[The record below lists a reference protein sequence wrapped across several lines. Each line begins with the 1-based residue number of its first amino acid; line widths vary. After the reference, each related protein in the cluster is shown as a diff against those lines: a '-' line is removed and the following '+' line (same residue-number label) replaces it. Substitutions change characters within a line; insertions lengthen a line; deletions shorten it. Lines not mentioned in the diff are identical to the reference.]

1 MTAGGQA
8 EKWGRATLPLAISA
22 QWKIMP
28 SFLRSISVMMMLT
41 VLIWGGS
48 VTPVLAQSTPRGAEH
63 PTFGRMV
70 FDWPSP
76 VQWSAETVGD
86 TKLVV
91 RFDKPMAGDPKSLVK
106 ALPKYLKSAKL
117 SADRR
122 EVTFDLSR
130 PVQLKTFQSGNNTV
144 IDLTETKAA
153 AKPPEPVKTAE
164 APKPQ
169 EPATAAPAAPQG
181 PVTDI
186 MVRGGEHTGFNRLVF
201 DWPKTVGYSVTTT
214 GSDAVIAFDRPARIN
229 TTALAA
235 SLPAD
240 VRVADIRPQGSGTA
254 VVLNMPDGMRV
265 RHFTSGPKV
274 AVDLVRAAGSEPPPR
289 SNGAPP
295 PPLAP
300 AMGTSEP
307 LPAANIP
314 EPAPQPPIVA
324 PSPAPAAPGPTA
336 AVEPAP
342 ATKPAAPLVS
352 LGVPF
357 DQPTGAAVFRRAGW
371 LWLVFDKKTEI
382 DTKLMRR
389 TGGDVVTTVEQIP
402 NLKTGTAI
410 RMLTRAGFNPSIRKE
425 GTLWV
430 FDMAEQPL
438 TPKTTLPVNRQFD
451 FEDRGRMVIPVA
463 DATPNAL
470 VLRDPEVGDTIQVIP
485 VPAIG
490 AGVQYGLSVPGAEL
504 LPTGQ
509 GVALVPQAD
518 GVRLTAYRNGVEVSM
533 PGGLYL
539 TRDLPAPGTGSG
551 EGGGGDAALMSPGGP
566 VDLARW
572 MRGGTDKFVPEHQK
586 LMNRMAYVRPED
598 KNAQRLEIARHYL
611 SNGMAAEALGVLRL
625 IAQTDPTMVD
635 NPNFAGVHGI
645 AQYMMG
651 HYPDAERDLSNPGL
665 AKDPQA
671 QLWLAAVRS
680 KQSDQPNKQALLLR
694 LAPEDMKGLHA
705 RLRMALGTEAVRS
718 TAAAGDA
725 KGANRIIEA
734 MAGPGLSPRDL
745 GTISRMQGI
754 AAEAGKQWDQAIV
767 KYKEAEDSQSRPDRA
782 YAGRAR
788 VELQL
793 RRGLIST
800 GEAINQLN
808 KLRFAWRGEDFEY
821 QLLKRLGELLVADG
835 RYGEGLRMMRSV
847 VTNFPEHPDAANVQ
861 QAMNDTFEKLFLGGL
876 ADGLSPITAIG
887 LYDEFQDLTPSG
899 TKGDEMIR
907 KLADRLAS
915 VDLIDR
921 SSELLRHQVR
931 FRLQGVEKARVGAR
945 LAFLQLSDH
954 RPGPALEALDAS
966 EVADQPAELYDQRR
980 YMRIRALADLGRAAE
995 ALALLLNDNSERA
1008 KELRAQIFWEQKR
1021 WPEVVAALE
1030 QMVEPP
1036 LGNLPIEPKL
1046 ARRLVDLATAMTLA
1060 HDERG
1065 LARLRRNFG
1074 AKMAKTD
1081 FREAFALLTAEPER
1095 GIIDPASVADK
1106 IKQVQNFQ
1114 DFMSDW
1120 TKRMQTQGLSS
1131 IN

>member
-1 MTAGGQA
+1 MPQAPASPAPTA
-8 EKWGRATLPLAISA
+8 P
-22 QWKIMP
+22 P
-28 SFLRSISVMMMLT
+28 
-41 VLIWGGS
+41 
-48 VTPVLAQSTPRGAEH
+48 QST
-63 PTFGRMV
+63 
-70 FDWPSP
+70 
-76 VQWSAETVGD
+76 
-86 TKLVV
+86 
-91 RFDKPMAGDPKSLVK
+91 
-106 ALPKYLKSAKL
+106 
-117 SADRR
+117 
-122 EVTFDLSR
+122 
-130 PVQLKTFQSGNNTV
+130 
-144 IDLTETKAA
+144 
-153 AKPPEPVKTAE
+153 
-164 APKPQ
+164 
-169 EPATAAPAAPQG
+169 
-181 PVTDI
+181 
-186 MVRGGEHTGFNRLVF
+186 
-201 DWPKTVGYSVTTT
+201 
-214 GSDAVIAFDRPARIN
+214 
-229 TTALAA
+229 
-235 SLPAD
+235 
-240 VRVADIRPQGSGTA
+240 
-254 VVLNMPDGMRV
+254 
-265 RHFTSGPKV
+265 
-274 AVDLVRAAGSEPPPR
+274 EPPP
-289 SNGAPP
+289 AP
-295 PPLAP
+295 
-300 AMGTSEP
+300 
-307 LPAANIP
+307 
-314 EPAPQPPIVA
+314 
-324 PSPAPAAPGPTA
+324 
-336 AVEPAP
+336 
-342 ATKPAAPLVS
+342 KPAAPLVS

-371 LWLVFDKKTEI
+371 LWLVFDRKTEI

-389 TGGDVVTTVEQIP
+389 TGGDVVIAVEQIP

-425 GTLWV
+425 GMLWV

-451 FEDRGRMVIPVA
+451 FEDRGRMLIPVA
-463 DATPNAL
+463 DASPNAL

-490 AGVQYGLSVPGAEL
+490 AGVQFGLSVPGAEL

-518 GVRLTAYRNGVEVSM
+518 GVRLTADRNGVEVSM

-539 TRDLPAPGTGSG
+539 TRDLPTPGTAGAGGG
-551 EGGGGDAALMSPGGP
+551 EGGEGAVVSPGGP
-566 VDLARW
+566 VDLSRW

-586 LMNRMAYVRPED
+586 LMARMAYVRPED
-598 KNAQRLEIARHYL
+598 KNAQRLEVARHYL

-635 NPNFAGVHGI
+635 TPNYAGVHGV

-651 HYPDAERDLSNPGL
+651 RYPEAERDLSHPGM

-671 QLWLAAVRS
+671 QLWLAAARS
-680 KQSDQPNKQALLLR
+680 KQTDQPNKQALLLR
-694 LAPEDMKGLHA
+694 LAPEDMKGLHP

-718 TAAAGDA
+718 TAAAGDS

-767 KYKEAEDSQSRPDRA
+767 KYKEAEDSESRPDRA

-788 VELQL
+788 IELQL

-800 GEAINQLN
+800 AEAINQLN

-847 VTNFPEHPDAANVQ
+847 VTNFPEHPDVANVQ
-861 QAMNDTFEKLFLGGL
+861 QSMNDTFEKLFLGGL
-876 ADGLSPITAIG
+876 ADGLSPVSAIG

-945 LAFLQLSDH
+945 LAFLQLSDR

-966 EVADQPAELYDQRR
+966 EVPDQPPELYDQRR

-995 ALALLLNDNSERA
+995 ALALLLNDNSEQA

-1036 LGNLPIEPKL
+1036 LGNLAIEPKL

-1065 LARLRRNFG
+1065 LARLRRTFG
-1074 AKMAKTD
+1074 AKMAKTE

-1095 GIIDPASVADK
+1095 GIIDPATVADK

-1114 DFMSDW
+1114 GFMSDW
-1120 TKRMQTQGLSS
+1120 TKRMQSQGLSS

>member
-1 MTAGGQA
+1 M
-8 EKWGRATLPLAISA
+8 AISA

-28 SFLRSISVMMMLT
+28 SFLRSISLMLLLT
-41 VLIWGGS
+41 ALIMGGA
-48 VTPVLAQSTPRGAEH
+48 VHDAWAQTTPRGAQH

-70 FDWPSP
+70 FDWPGP
-76 VQWSAETVGD
+76 VQWTAETVGD
-86 TKLVV
+86 TQLVV
-91 RFDKPMAGDPKSLVK
+91 RFDKPVAGDPKTLVK

-122 EVTFDLSR
+122 EVSFELLR
-130 PVQLKTFQSGNNTV
+130 PVQLKTFQSGTSTV
-144 IDLTETKAA
+144 VDMTETKAA
-153 AKPPEPVKTAE
+153 AKPPPPVVMAKPAEPAPPPEPVKTAPPT
-164 APKPQ
+164 APTPV
-169 EPATAAPAAPQG
+169 AAPA
-181 PVTDI
+181 TDI

-201 DWPKTVGYSVTTT
+201 DWPKSVGYSVTSTDST
-214 GSDAVIAFDRPARIN
+214 ATIAFDRPARVN
-229 TTALAA
+229 ATALAA
-235 SLPAD
+235 ALPPD
-240 VRVADIRPQGSGTA
+240 VKVADIRPQGAGTA
-254 VVLNMPDGMRV
+254 IILDIPAGMRV

-274 AVDLVRAAGSEPPPR
+274 AVDLVRAAGTEPPR
-289 SNGAPP
+289 GTGAPP

-314 EPAPQPPIVA
+314 EPAPQPPVA
-324 PSPAPAAPGPTA
+324 AAPASSPAAAEPPAAPK
-336 AVEPAP
+336 P
-342 ATKPAAPLVS
+342 ATPLVS

-389 TGGDVVTTVEQIP
+389 TGGDVVTAVEQIP
-402 NLKTGTAI
+402 NLRNGTAI

-451 FEDRGRMVIPVA
+451 FEDRGRMLIPVA
-463 DATPNAL
+463 DASPNAL

-490 AGVQYGLSVPGAEL
+490 AGVQFGLSVPGAEL

-509 GVALVPQAD
+509 GIALVPQAD
-518 GVRLTAYRNGVEVSM
+518 GVRLSADRNGVEVSM

-539 TRDLPAPGTGSG
+539 TRDLPAPGASGG
-551 EGGGGDAALMSPGGP
+551 EGGDGALVSPGGP

-586 LMNRMAYVRPED
+586 LMARMAYVRPED
-598 KNAQRLEIARHYL
+598 KNAQRLEVARHYL

-635 NPNFAGVHGI
+635 NPNFAGVHGV

-651 HYPDAERDLSNPGL
+651 RYPEAERDLSHPGM

-671 QLWLAAVRS
+671 QLWLAAARS
-680 KQSDQPNKQALLLR
+680 KQTDQPNKQALLLR
-694 LAPEDMKGLHA
+694 LAPEDMKGLHP

-718 TAAAGDA
+718 TTAAGDS

-767 KYKEAEDSQSRPDRA
+767 KYKEAEDSESRPDRA

-800 GEAINQLN
+800 GDAINQLN

-821 QLLKRLGELLVADG
+821 QLLKRLGELMVADG

-847 VTNFPEHPDAANVQ
+847 VTNFPEHPDVGNVQ

-876 ADGLSPITAIG
+876 ADGLSPIAAIG

-945 LAFLQLSDH
+945 LAFLQLSDR

-966 EVADQPAELYDQRR
+966 EVPDQPPELYDQRR

-995 ALALLLNDNSERA
+995 ALALLLNDNSEQA

-1036 LGNLPIEPKL
+1036 LGNLAIEPKL
-1046 ARRLVDLATAMTLA
+1046 ARRLVDLATAMILA

-1065 LARLRRNFG
+1065 LARLRRTFG
-1074 AKMAKTD
+1074 AKMAKTE

-1114 DFMSDW
+1114 GFMSDW
-1120 TKRMQTQGLSS
+1120 TKRMQSQGLSS